1 MNILLTSVGRR
12 TYLVRYF
19 QNALSPD
26 GKVFASN
33 SEMTYAMLQA
43 DDYVITPPIYHKEYI
58 SFLIDY
64 CKSNNISAILS
75 CFDIDIPVLASHK
88 KVFQEE
94 GIQLVVSDY
103 KTAEICND
111 KWLTY
116 NKLKEIGIRT
126 PETFVDIDSVKQRLK
141 DNKLLF
147 PLIMKP
153 RWGMGSIGIMIVE
166 NMDELDV
173 FYAKLQRIIFNTYL
187 KYESQIDAEKCI
199 VVQEMIK
206 GQEYGLD
213 ILNDL
218 NGEFV
223 TIIAKKKI
231 ALRAGETD
239 IAEIVD
245 NKTFLEVGKKLSA
258 SLRHIGNLDVDCF
271 INQND
276 EISILELNCRF
287 GGQYP
292 FSHLSGVDFPKQI
305 IEWLKGHPTC
315 NKFLTPHIGTR
326 CCKDLTPVIL
336 LNH

>member
-1 MNILLTSVGRR
+1 MNLLLTSVGRR

-19 QNALSPD
+19 QNALHPE

-33 SEMTYAMLQA
+33 SEMTYAMSQA
-43 DDYVITPPIYHKEYI
+43 DDYIITPPIYHKEYI

-64 CKSNNISAILS
+64 CKANQITAILS
-75 CFDIDIPVLASHK
+75 CFDIDIPVLSSHK
-88 KVFQEE
+88 KEFQEE
-94 GIQLVVSDY
+94 GIQLIVSDY
-103 KTAEICND
+103 ETAKICND

-116 NKLKEIGIRT
+116 NKLKAIGINT
-126 PETFVDIDSVKQRLK
+126 PQTFVDIDTVKQRLK
-141 DNKLLF
+141 DNLLRF

-166 NMDELDV
+166 NMDELNV
-173 FYAKLQRIIFNTYL
+173 FHAKLHRNIFNTYL
-187 KYESQIDAEKCI
+187 KYESQIDANKCI
-199 VVQEMIK
+199 VIQEMIK

-245 NKTFLEVGKKLSA
+245 NKDFWEVGKKLSE

-271 INQND
+271 INQNN
-276 EISILELNCRF
+276 EISVLELNCRF

-315 NKFLTPHIGTR
+315 KKFLTPHIGTR
-326 CCKDLTPVIL
+326 CCKDLMPVIL